1 MSYREFWITQHALR
15 FISVTWSP
23 RNRPW
28 DIVNYGWFWI
38 ISLEN
43 QSRWLITVICEF
55 DLSGQPR
62 SDEEKKRYERLTDS
76 NKKFGVNLTFIF
88 WGFKYENN
96 ELKSNSYFNSHL
108 TSRKTFQN
116 LKTAFYQWSKTT
128 FINLGSSARS
138 ILDV

>member
-88 WGFKYENN
+88 WGFKYKNN
-96 ELKSNSYFNSHL
+96 ELKSNKLYEFVLQQPSYLSKNLS
-108 TSRKTFQN
+108 KPQN
-116 LKTAFYQWSKTT
+116 GVLPVIQ
-128 FINLGSSARS
+128 
-138 ILDV
+138 DHVH